1 MAREIRPLL
10 RFHYA
15 GKLPVYAPS
24 TIYQPESGIANRD
37 LNGIRFVLTPNAFAA
52 DRKDSTQLH
61 ALGLDAAAF
70 IDHFYQAEQTR
81 GTLLFGATGD
91 LSADNAGNIRRR
103 LKPAIIARGK
113 ARAI

>member
-15 GKLPVYAPS
+15 GRLPVFAPS
-24 TIYQPESGIANRD
+24 TIYQAESGITNRD
-37 LNGIRFVLTPNAFAA
+37 LNGIRFVLPPSAFTTNMK
-52 DRKDSTQLH
+52 RSTQLH
-61 ALGLDAAAF
+61 ALGLDAAAL
-70 IDHFYQAEQTR
+70 IDHFYQAGQSR

-91 LSADNAGNIRRR
+91 LSVDSTGNVRRR